1 MARIYQCDR
10 LAGTLAV
17 LLLCG
22 VIGCQGV
29 MRPRDPIL
37 PEQSP
42 GGQGVPVEG
51 YKTSLPPYV
60 IEPPDILLIDAV
72 KVVPKAPHRIEPFD
86 LLQIIVDG
94 THTEFPIAINYPVE
108 PGGTVNLGGPY
119 GRVKVSGLTI
129 DEATDV
135 IDKHLRLQLR
145 DPQES
150 ISLAQSAGI
159 QQIIGEHLV
168 GPDGTVN
175 LGTYGKVYVT
185 GMTIEE
191 ATAAIEERL
200 SEKLEDPQVAVD
212 VFAYNSKV
220 YYIIIEGAGGGDQ
233 VIRVPVTGNE
243 TVLDAI
249 AQLGGMSQMSSQTI
263 WIARP
268 TPGDAGTVTKLPVN
282 WKDITRHASM
292 ASNYQ
297 ILPGDRVFIME
308 DRMIATYR
316 FIDKLLTPFERVLG
330 FSLLGIQTTQTANR
344 FPLGFTRQGLF

>member
-1 MARIYQCDR
+1 MAGIYRKR
-10 LAGTLAV
+10 LGPLLA
-17 LLLCG
+17 LLLCSSL
-22 VIGCQGV
+22 GCQAV
-29 MRPRDPIL
+29 RMPREPIP
-37 PEQSP
+37 PELSP

-51 YKTSLPPYV
+51 FKTSHPPYI

-72 KVVPKAPHRIEPFD
+72 KVVPKAPHHIEPFD

-94 THTEFPIAINYPVE
+94 TLVQFPIANNYPVE

-129 DEATDV
+129 EEATEA
-135 IDKHLRLQLR
+135 IDKHLRLQLV
-145 DPQES
+145 DPQVS

-159 QQIIGEHLV
+159 QQIVGEHLV

-191 ATAAIEERL
+191 TTAAIEERL

-249 AQLGGMSQMSSQTI
+249 AQLGGMSQISSQTI

-268 TPGDAGTVTKLPVN
+268 TPGNAGPVTKLPVN

-308 DRMIATYR
+308 DRMIAADR
-316 FIDKLLTPFERVLG
+316 LIAKLLTPFERMFG
-330 FSLLGIQTTQTANR
+330 FGLLGIQTLQTANR
-344 FPLGFTRQGLF
+344 FPLGFTQRGF

>member
-1 MARIYQCDR
+1 MSGIYRCHSP
-10 LAGTLAV
+10 LKALLAV
-17 LLLCG
+17 LLC
-22 VIGCQGV
+22 VAMGCQAV
-29 MRPRDPIL
+29 RMPREPIA
-37 PEQSP
+37 PERSAADR
-42 GGQGVPVEG
+42 GIPVEG

-72 KVVPKAPHRIEPFD
+72 KVVPKAPHAIEPFD

-94 THTEFPIAINYPVE
+94 TLAQFPIANNYPVE

-129 DEATDV
+129 EEATAA
-135 IDKHLRLQLR
+135 IDKHLRLQLK
-145 DPQES
+145 DPQVS
-150 ISLAQSAGI
+150 VSLAQSAGI

-185 GMTIEE
+185 GLTIEA

-200 SEKLEDPQVAVD
+200 SEKLEDPKVAVD

-233 VIRVPVTGNE
+233 VIRIPITGNE

-249 AQLGGMSQMSSQTI
+249 AQLGGMSQVSSQTL

-268 TPGDAGTVTKLPVN
+268 TPGDAGTVTKLPIN

-292 ASNYQ
+292 ATNYQ

-308 DRMIATYR
+308 DRLTATDR
-316 FIDKLLTPFERVLG
+316 FIAKLLTPFERIFG
-330 FSLLGIQTTQTANR
+330 FSLLGIQTIQTANR
-344 FPLGFTRQGLF
+344 FPLGFSQRGF

>member
-1 MARIYQCDR
+1 MAEIYKKR
-10 LAGTLAV
+10 FRPLRSLLA
-17 LLLCG
+17 LLL
-22 VIGCQGV
+22 ISAMGCQSV
-29 MRPRDPIL
+29 RMPREPIDPYL
-37 PEQSP
+37 AP
-42 GGQGVPVEG
+42 GALGVPVEG
-51 YKTSLPPYV
+51 YKISHPPYI

-72 KVVPKAPHRIEPFD
+72 KVVPKAPHHIEPFD
-86 LLQIIVDG
+86 LLLIIVDG
-94 THTEFPIAINYPVE
+94 TLALFPIANNYPVE

-129 DEATDV
+129 DEATAA
-135 IDKHLRLQLR
+135 IEKHLLLHLN
-145 DPQES
+145 DPQVS

-159 QQIIGEHLV
+159 QQIVGEHLV

-191 ATAAIEERL
+191 TTAAIEAQL
-200 SEKLEDPQVAVD
+200 SEKLEDPKVAVD

-316 FIDKLLTPFERVLG
+316 FIDKLLNPFERILG

-344 FPLGFTRQGLF
+344 FPLGFTRQTF